1 MNIKSVL
8 LNIAH
13 DLENERFD
21 LINRG
26 GCCWFAGVLA
36 TELEK
41 RKVPFTFIMR
51 ESTERATVEEYINQ
65 SNNEDH
71 GLSAWH
77 VYIKVAGSCFDSDG
91 FYNDDYIQDLSDY
104 IIEFHWDATQIK
116 NYYRNGDWN
125 YSFVRNSPEG
135 IKKEIRGIIKNN
147 FKQYDT
153 KDSTRH

>member
-13 DLENERFD
+13 DLDKEQFD
-21 LINRG
+21 LINCG

-65 SNNEDH
+65 SNNDDH

-77 VYIKVAGSCFDSDG
+77 VYIRVVGSCFDSDG
-91 FYNDDYIQDLSDY
+91 FYNDDYIQNLSDY

-116 NYYRNGDWN
+116 NYHKNGEWN
-125 YSFVRNSPEG
+125 PSFIKGSPKG
-135 IKKEIRGIIKNN
+135 IKKEIRNIIKGN
-147 FKQYDT
+147 FKQYDI